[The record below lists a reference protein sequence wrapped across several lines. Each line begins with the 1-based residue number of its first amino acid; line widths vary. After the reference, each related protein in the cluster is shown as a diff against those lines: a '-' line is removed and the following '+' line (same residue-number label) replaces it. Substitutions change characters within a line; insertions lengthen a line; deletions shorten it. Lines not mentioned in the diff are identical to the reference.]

1 MTLLHNIHRTLQ
13 RRRNSTW
20 HALGYNTTVRAET
33 PADHDAIAAL
43 TRKAFNGEQEVQLI
57 ERLRATCPSRIA
69 LVAEQ
74 HGSIVGYILFSA
86 ATLNSAPNTK
96 LMALAP
102 MAVSQVLQHQGIGSA
117 LVRAGLEQCYRQG
130 IAAVAVL
137 GHPAYYPRFG
147 FEPASRYQITSP
159 WPVPDAA
166 YMVLPLHADEL
177 KQKSG
182 TVCYHSAFDQ
192 LK

>member
-1 MTLLHNIHRTLQ
+1 MIRNLLSMLLAIGLSACSQN
-13 RRRNSTW
+13 
-20 HALGYNTTVRAET
+20 
-33 PADHDAIAAL
+33 ADPDKADYDAIAAM
-43 TRKAFNGEQEVQLI
+43 TRKAFSGEQEVKLI
-57 ERLRATCPSRIA
+57 AQLRAKCPSRIA

-74 HGSIVGYILFSA
+74 HGTIVGYILFSA
-86 ATLNSAPNTK
+86 ATLDSAPDTK

-147 FEPASRYQITSP
+147 FEPASRYQIASP
-159 WPVPDAA
+159 WPVPDEA
-166 YMVLPLHADEL
+166 YMLLALQPQKLAG
-177 KQKSG
+177 KSG
-182 TVCYHSAFDQ
+182 QLLYHPAFAE
-192 LK
+192 L